1 MKGLKKL
8 VDGWE
13 KHFHKG
19 GKYAKYYPLFE
30 AFYTFLFMPST
41 RTQNGPHVR
50 DALDT
55 KRYMSVVIFSLKPAL
70 AFGIY
75 NVGYQAQLAIGGVTD
90 LLTCILVGAKAVLPI
105 LVVSYVVGLGIEF
118 LFAIIRGHEINE
130 GYLVTGMLI
139 ALIMPPTI
147 PLWMVAMGVAF
158 GVIIG
163 KEVFGGSGRNFLN
176 PALTARAFLFFTYP
190 AYMSGDTV
198 WTYFGTAKEQVVD
211 TFSGAT
217 PLAVA
222 ALASKGT
229 DVHASLQA
237 AGYTLEKLFWGMVPG
252 SIGETSVFC
261 ILLGAGLLLITKI
274 GSWRTML
281 GSLIGA
287 VMMTLIFNTL
297 AGPDNSAFLHLTPVW
312 HLFMGSFAF
321 ATVFM
326 ATDPVSSP
334 HLDQSKFVYGFL
346 IGVMGIIIRVANPAY
361 PEGWMLAI
369 LLLNVFAPLIDH
381 VVLQRQLKKR
391 IPNEL

>member
-1 MKGLKKL
+1 MKALKAWFDDL
-8 VDGWE
+8 E

-19 GKYAKYYPLFE
+19 GKHERFYPFFE

-41 RTQNGPHVR
+41 RTKKGPHVR

-55 KRYMSVVIFSLKPAL
+55 KRYMSVVLFSLKPVL
-70 AFGIY
+70 LFGIY
-75 NVGYQAQLAIGGVTD
+75 NVGYQSQMALGAATDFLGCFLIGLKV
-90 LLTCILVGAKAVLPI
+90 VLPI
-105 LVVSYVVGLGIEF
+105 LIVSYSVGLGLEF

-130 GYLVTGMLI
+130 GFLVTGMLV

-147 PLWMVAMGVAF
+147 PLWMVGVGVAF

-190 AYMSGDTV
+190 AHMSGDAV
-198 WTYFGTAKEQVVD
+198 WTYLGSAKEKVVD
-211 TFSGAT
+211 SFSGAT
-217 PLAVA
+217 ALAVA
-222 ALASKGT
+222 ALTPVSA
-229 DVHASLQA
+229 DVHDALMQ
-237 AGYTLEKLFWGMVPG
+237 AGYSLKDLFWGLVPG

-261 ILLGAGLLLITKI
+261 VLLGAVILLVTRV

-287 VMMTLIFNTL
+287 VGMAWIFNVFS
-297 AGPDNSAFLHLTPVW
+297 GPENSAFLHLTPVW

-334 HLDQSKFVYGFL
+334 HLEGSKFVYGLL

-381 VVLQRQLKKR
+381 IVLQSQLKKR